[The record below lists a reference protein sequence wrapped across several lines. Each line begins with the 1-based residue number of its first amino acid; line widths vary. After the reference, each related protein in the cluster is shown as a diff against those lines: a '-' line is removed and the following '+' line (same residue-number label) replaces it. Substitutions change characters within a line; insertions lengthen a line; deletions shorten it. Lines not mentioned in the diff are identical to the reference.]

1 MSRSETLSRAR
12 TNPTPGP
19 LSACLLALA
28 AACFAGCIENP
39 GPDPLLGVPKPQT
52 AGTQAIFQQAHVLE
66 FRLARDSGRTRLA
79 VRNAS
84 LEALDSAS
92 FHLEFTLNGFRP
104 YYELSDYASRSI
116 LLEYFGKVGPLA
128 PGASQD
134 LGILDSTEKSALS
147 GRYLTATLI
156 SLHRNGASQGSP
168 FAGAF
173 RGTYLLWDTQGKSTA
188 GPLRGMINA
197 DGRIRIGLLAT
208 SDLSIPRWFLSG
220 MVRADGKV
228 GDPPWEGSLR
238 DNYQRRQ
245 LRASGTLQPMERGFS
260 AAFNFY
266 GDGAG
271 WVDSL
276 DLQLDSHP
284 TP

>member
-1 MSRSETLSRAR
+1 MSRAR
-12 TNPTPGP
+12 RNPFPAP

-66 FRLARDSGRTRLA
+66 FRLTRDSGRTRLA
-79 VRNAS
+79 VRNS
-84 LEALDSAS
+84 SPEALDSAS
-92 FHLEFTLNGFRP
+92 FHLEFTQNGIRP
-104 YYELSDYASRSI
+104 YYELSDYATRNI

-128 PGASQD
+128 RGASQD

-156 SLHRNGASQGSP
+156 SLYRNGASQGSP

-173 RGTYLLWDTQGKSTA
+173 RGSYLLLDTLGKSTG

-197 DGRIRIGLLAT
+197 DGRIRIGLFAT
-208 SDLSIPRWFLSG
+208 SDLSDVRWFLSG
-220 MVRADGKV
+220 MVLADGTV
-228 GDPPWEGSLR
+228 GDSPWEGALR

-245 LRASGTLQPMERGFS
+245 LGASGTLQPREKGFS
-260 AAFNFY
+260 AAFNFNS
-266 GDGAG
+266 DGTV
-271 WVDSL
+271 WMDSL
-276 DLQLDSHP
+276 DMQLDYHP
-284 TP
+284 SP